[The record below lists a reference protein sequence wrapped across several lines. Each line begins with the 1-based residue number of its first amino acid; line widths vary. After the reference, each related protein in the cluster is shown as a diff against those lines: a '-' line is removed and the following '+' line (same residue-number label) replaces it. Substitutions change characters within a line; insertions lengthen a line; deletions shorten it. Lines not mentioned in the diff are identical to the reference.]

1 MSILILQDPANF
13 IFFPLIKYLH
23 RKYRKGQIRLLFFQK
38 CLEEWRHR
46 NFNIALPE
54 NIDISSDDED
64 FILAKE
70 WEL

>member
-1 MSILILQDPANF
+1 VIGD
-13 IFFPLIKYLH
+13 
-23 RKYRKGQIRLLFFQK
+23 
-38 CLEEWRHR
+38 
-46 NFNIALPE
+46 FNIALPE